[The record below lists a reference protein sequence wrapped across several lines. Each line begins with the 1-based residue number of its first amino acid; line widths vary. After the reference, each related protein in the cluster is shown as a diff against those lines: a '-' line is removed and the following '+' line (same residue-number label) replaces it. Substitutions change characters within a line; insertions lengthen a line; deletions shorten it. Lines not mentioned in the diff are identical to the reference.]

1 MECIELAKRY
11 LNKLDI
17 ELAKFPISD
26 INPLVMIESSY
37 FLVDRTIQ
45 ELKEGMKEL
54 EFQDEEEEIEFFKVY
69 MTEFLSRSQFL
80 SELFQIESERS
91 GMVNQ
96 SDDFFY
102 SDKMEEVKKYFQRY
116 AALNN
121 YLIMGKSYLDRVYFL
136 RGSEAP
142 LIYPDL
148 FRHTIDSSFC
158 TVYTLHFARL
168 KAMEKLMNY
177 LSKKVREV
185 KAEVGKTSGSIQQA
199 SLLWTGSKVDL
210 VELIYAL
217 KTTSVVNH
225 GSVTVADLAAAL
237 GDFFG
242 KELKGYYKTFEE
254 IRGRRNS
261 KTFFLD
267 RCKSSLDS
275 FIAEYEDNE

>member
-1 MECIELAKRY
+1 MESIELARRY

-26 INPLVMIESSY
+26 TNPLVMIESSFY
-37 FLVDRTIQ
+37 LVDKTIQ
-45 ELKEGMKEL
+45 ELKEDIKEL
-54 EFQDEEEEIEFFKVY
+54 EFLDEEEEIEFFKVY
-69 MTEFLSRSQFL
+69 MTEFLSRSHFF
-80 SELFQIESERS
+80 SELFHIESERS

-102 SDKMEEVKKYFQRY
+102 SDKMAEVKKYFQRY

-121 YLIMGKSYLDRVYFL
+121 YLMMGKSYLDRVYFL

-148 FRHTIDSSFC
+148 FRHTIDSTFC

-168 KAMEKLMNY
+168 KAMGKLMNF
-177 LSKKVREV
+177 LSAKVRE
-185 KAEVGKTSGSIQQA
+185 GKTEFEKSVGYDQET

-217 KTTSVVNH
+217 KTTAVVNH
-225 GSVTVADLAAAL
+225 GSVTVADLAAGL
-237 GDFFG
+237 GGFLG

-267 RCKSSLDS
+267 RCKRSLDS

>member
-1 MECIELAKRY
+1 MESIELAK
-11 LNKLDI
+11 L
-17 ELAKFPISD
+17 PISD
-26 INPLVMIESSY
+26 SNPLMMIESSY

-45 ELKEGMKEL
+45 ELKENIKVL
-54 EFQDEEEEIEFFKVY
+54 EFQGEEEEIEFFKIY
-69 MTEFLSRSQFL
+69 MTEILSRSHFF

-96 SDDFFY
+96 SDDIFY

-177 LSKKVREV
+177 LSRKVRDIKV
-185 KAEVGKTSGSIQQA
+185 EVGKPSVPNQQT

-217 KTTSVVNH
+217 KTTTAVNH
-225 GSVTVADLAAAL
+225 GSMTVAELAKA
-237 GDFFG
+237 FG
-242 KELKGYYKTFEE
+242 
-254 IRGRRNS
+254 
-261 KTFFLD
+261 FFLE
-267 RCKSSLDS
+267 KS
-275 FIAEYEDNE
+275 